1 MQGEY
6 IYMFLLKNRWRVLS
20 LVFLKKNNIG
30 FFQNA
35 NKTHRQ
41 LSLYFFFVVP

>member
-6 IYMFLLKNRWRVLS
+6 IYVFVKKSLACSLS
-20 LVFLKKNNIG
+20 CFFKKNNIG